1 MTISS
6 KRRRGRS
13 GTVTLTPPHS
23 YRSLMSDTDPAAEPI
38 DEPTNETPDA
48 EARDT
53 DTDAA
58 SPESPESREPVTGE
72 DLIDAVAQRRD
83 TINYRASSYDQGRH
97 EELTW
102 VLDLIDPE
110 VNRQPTAQTN
120 TVEEPDE
127 FED

>member
-1 MTISS
+1 
-6 KRRRGRS
+6 
-13 GTVTLTPPHS
+13 
-23 YRSLMSDTDPAAEPI
+23 MSDTDPAAEPI

-53 DTDAA
+53 D
-58 SPESPESREPVTGE
+58 SPEPRQPVTGE

-120 TVEEPDE
+120 TVEDEPDDGSDVSDAE
-127 FED
+127 VSDDEVTDEEPFS